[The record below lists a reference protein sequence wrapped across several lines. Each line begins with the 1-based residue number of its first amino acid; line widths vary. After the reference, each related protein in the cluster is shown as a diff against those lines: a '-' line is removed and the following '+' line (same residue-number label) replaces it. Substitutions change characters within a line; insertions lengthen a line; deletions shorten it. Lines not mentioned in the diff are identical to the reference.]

1 MSPETLRSILD
12 PAPGT
17 ALARA
22 KEYGIDLTI
31 VARNAAETD
40 EQRAERAV
48 RTFAAGRAIRQVRLK
63 SA

>member
-1 MSPETLRSILD
+1 MNPETLRSILD

-22 KEYGIDLTI
+22 RDFGIDLTI
-31 VARNAAETD
+31 VARSASETE

-48 RTFAAGRAIRQVRLK
+48 RNFAAGRAIREARLN
-63 SA
+63 S

>member
-17 ALARA
+17 ALSRA
-22 KEYGIDLTI
+22 KDFGIDLTI
-31 VARNAAETD
+31 VARSAAEND

-48 RTFAAGRAIRQVRLK
+48 RNFAVGRALREARLN
-63 SA
+63 ST

>member
-22 KEYGIDLTI
+22 KDYGIDLTI
-31 VARNAAETD
+31 VARNAAESD
-40 EQRAERAV
+40 EQRAERAI
-48 RTFAAGRAIRQVRLK
+48 RTFATGRAIREARLGT
-63 SA
+63 A